1 MIQSA
6 GTVLIALA
14 LLGCSATP
22 DPIAESG
29 PVILLEAC
37 PKPKLAGATSL
48 VAESRCGVLEVW
60 EDRQAQRGRRI
71 ALKVMVL
78 PAINPTALPDPIFY
92 LSGGPGTAASEIG
105 PSQFRSLGE
114 VRKDRDVVFVDQRGT
129 GSSHALECVMDPGI
143 FAEDVSLRHITDVQV
158 QRMRECLEEFDAD
171 LTLYTTPIAM
181 DDLDEVREALGYDRI
196 NLIGGSYGT
205 RAALV
210 YMRRHPER
218 VRSAVLDG
226 VVPFEMQL
234 PRYMGRDA
242 ERALELMLTDCE
254 RDDSCRAAF
263 PELRAHFDALLA
275 RLADQPEAIDYV
287 HPRTGE
293 TMRGTVYPDVLTGT
307 IRSVLYS
314 RELSILLPLAI
325 EQAYQRNYAPLV
337 AMAGFF
343 EEMGMSL
350 GMTYSVICS
359 EDVAHLTRHEIPRSS
374 SEVSRFGPSLYD
386 SFYEVCEFW
395 PKGDIPNDYFDPT
408 DSDVPVLLTS
418 GALDPVTPPEWG
430 EQAAKHLSRSR
441 HLVVPGVG
449 HGTLTYGCLP
459 GIVAQFI
466 ERADAEGIDE
476 SCIYELRRPPFFY
489 STAGPVAA
497 ATSDD

>member
-1 MIQSA
+1 
-6 GTVLIALA
+6 
-14 LLGCSATP
+14 
-22 DPIAESG
+22 
-29 PVILLEAC
+29 
-37 PKPKLAGATSL
+37 
-48 VAESRCGVLEVW
+48 
-60 EDRQAQRGRRI
+60 
-71 ALKVMVL
+71 MVL

-105 PSQFRSLGE
+105 PSQFRSMGE

-129 GSSHALECVMDPGI
+129 GSSHPLDCVMDPGI
-143 FAEDVSLRHITDVQV
+143 FADDVTLRHITDVQA
-158 QRMRECLEEFDAD
+158 QRMRECMEEFDAD

-181 DDLDEVREALGYDRI
+181 DDLDEVRQVLGYDRI

-218 VRSAVLDG
+218 VRSVVLDG

-254 RDDSCRAAF
+254 RDDACRAAF

-275 RLADQPEAIDYV
+275 RLVDQPEAIEYV

-293 TMRGTVYPDVLTGT
+293 TMRGVVYPDVLTGT

-325 EQAYQRNYAPLV
+325 EQAYQRNYTPLV

-359 EDVAHLTRHEIPRSS
+359 EDIAHLTRHRIPRFS
-374 SEVSRFGPSLYD
+374 SEVSRFGPSVYD

-395 PKGDIPNDYFDPT
+395 PKGDIPDDYFDPT
-408 DSDVPVLLTS
+408 HSDVPVLLTS

-466 ERADAEGIDE
+466 ERVDAEGIDE

-489 STAGPVAA
+489 SMAGPVARD
-497 ATSDD
+497 SVDD